1 MNEQFDGFLLVHFL
15 GGNAPD
21 AEQIRF
27 AVTPHREPDAWTELN
42 AGQPI
47 LTPSAGEGGVRDP
60 FILRDDERGRFIVIA
75 TDLRTYP
82 DQDWARAV
90 RNGSRSI
97 VVWESPDLVHW
108 TSERLVEVAPAN
120 AGNAWA
126 PKAFWSEDRGT
137 WLVFFASAIYDGD
150 DRDEATHQ
158 RLLVTETR
166 DFVSFSPAET
176 YLDPGHDIIDVTF
189 LSWQG
194 RLARFSADS
203 LSADPAHR
211 SQFVRQESGQA
222 MLHPDFTLVAGDLGK
237 GTQLRAEGPAA
248 FSSLDGTIAYLLL
261 DEFGGRGYQLYRS
274 DSPHAGEWEHLP
286 AARLPVGARHGA
298 VIPITATERA
308 RLERAYPE
316 TK

>member
-137 WLVFFASAIYDGD
+137 
-150 DRDEATHQ
+150 
-158 RLLVTETR
+158 
-166 DFVSFSPAET
+166 
-176 YLDPGHDIIDVTF
+176 
-189 LSWQG
+189 
-194 RLARFSADS
+194 
-203 LSADPAHR
+203 
-211 SQFVRQESGQA
+211 
-222 MLHPDFTLVAGDLGK
+222 
-237 GTQLRAEGPAA
+237 
-248 FSSLDGTIAYLLL
+248 
-261 DEFGGRGYQLYRS
+261 
-274 DSPHAGEWEHLP
+274 
-286 AARLPVGARHGA
+286 
-298 VIPITATERA
+298 
-308 RLERAYPE
+308 
-316 TK
+316 